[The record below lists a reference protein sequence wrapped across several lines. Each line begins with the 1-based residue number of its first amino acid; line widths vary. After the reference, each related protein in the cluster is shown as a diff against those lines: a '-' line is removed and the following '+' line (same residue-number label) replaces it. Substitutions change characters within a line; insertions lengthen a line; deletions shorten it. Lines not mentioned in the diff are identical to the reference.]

1 MYWPVIPRLNFE
13 MTSGSLRLRLLAA
26 SAATIT
32 LVMIIAIVVMSWIFS
47 RHLEHNL
54 SRELTRDGLQLVASL
69 HVADNGRI
77 VLDALPNDARFELPG
92 SGRYWQISGSAHQE
106 RSLSL
111 WDESL
116 PSADANNTRWST
128 HKAPGPFGQYMLW
141 VERWIHSHEGQYP
154 VRVQV
159 AQDMA
164 ELHAARRAF
173 RAELA
178 LFLTVLGLALVA
190 AAWVQVSLGL
200 KPLAQVRCELEV
212 MRKRSTARLGEGHP
226 REILPLVEAIN
237 QLAIARESDLIRAR
251 KRAADLAHSLK
262 TPLAALAAQNR
273 RAREAG
279 ATEAANGL
287 DRAIAAVAAA
297 VEAEL
302 ARSRAAAMRSRQQ
315 SSHSY
320 PAVLAERVIEVIER
334 TERGAKVVFE
344 NHIDPA
350 LALPLAADDL
360 MELLGALLENAVRFA
375 RRRVCLSSLNNDTDN
390 LLMIEDDGHG
400 LDISDEQALMR
411 GGRLDEASQTHHG
424 LGLAIARDMVEASQG
439 HIRLEHSALGGL
451 KVLLSWP
458 KTA

>member
-1 MYWPVIPRLNFE
+1 MKP
-13 MTSGSLRLRLLAA
+13 GSLRLRLLAA
-26 SAATIT
+26 AAATIT
-32 LVMIIAIVVMSWIFS
+32 LVMILAIMVMSWIFS
-47 RHLEHNL
+47 RHLEHSL
-54 SRELTRDGLQLVASL
+54 SRELVRDGLQLVASL
-69 HVADNGRI
+69 HVADDRRI

-92 SGRYWQISGSAHQE
+92 SGRYWQISGTGHQE

-116 PSADANNTRWST
+116 PSADSTTTSWST
-128 HKAPGPFGQYMLW
+128 HTALGPFGQQVLW
-141 VERWIHSHEGQYP
+141 VERWIQTHEGQHP

-173 RAELA
+173 GEELA
-178 LFLTVLGLALVA
+178 LFLTLLGLALVA
-190 AAWVQVSLGL
+190 AAWIQVSLGL
-200 KPLAQVRCELEV
+200 KPLARVRHELEV
-212 MRKRSTARLGEGHP
+212 MRKSSAARLGNDHP

-237 QLAIARESDLIRAR
+237 QLAVARESDLIRAR

-279 ATEAANGL
+279 ATEAAKGL

-302 ARSRAAAMRSRQQ
+302 ARSRAAAIRSRQQ
-315 SSHSY
+315 SSHSQ
-320 PAVLAERVIEVIER
+320 PAALAERVIEVIER
-334 TERGAKVVFE
+334 TEHGANVVLE

-350 LALPLAADDL
+350 LELPLAADDL

-375 RRRVCLSSLNNDTDN
+375 RRRVRLSNTHSHGDN
-390 LLMIEDDGHG
+390 VLIIEDDGHG
-400 LDISDEQALMR
+400 LDISAEQALMR
-411 GGRLDEASQTHHG
+411 GGRLDEASQAHHG

-439 HIRLEHSALGGL
+439 QIHLERSALGGL
-451 KVLLSWP
+451 KVELRW
-458 KTA
+458 AHAGE

>member
-1 MYWPVIPRLNFE
+1 MKA
-13 MTSGSLRLRLLAA
+13 GSLRLRLLAA
-26 SAATIT
+26 SAATIS
-32 LVMIIAIVVMSWIFS
+32 LVMIIAIMLMSWIFS
-47 RHLEHNL
+47 RHLEHSL
-54 SRELTRDGLQLVASL
+54 SRELIRDGLQLISSL
-69 HVADNGRI
+69 HVADDGHL

-92 SGRYWQISGSAHQE
+92 SGRYWQISGMDYQE

-116 PSADANNTRWST
+116 PSADSSTTQWFT
-128 HKAPGPFGQYMLW
+128 HKAPGPFGQSLLL
-141 VERWIHSHEGQYP
+141 VERWIQSKDGQHP

-159 AQDMA
+159 AQDRA
-164 ELHAARRAF
+164 ELQAARRAF
-173 RAELA
+173 REELA
-178 LFLTVLGLALVA
+178 LFLSLLGLALVA

-200 KPLAQVRCELEV
+200 KPLAQVRCELE
-212 MRKRSTARLGEGHP
+212 MLHKSSAARLGTGHP

-237 QLAIARESDLIRAR
+237 QLAAARENDLIRAR

-273 RAREAG
+273 RVREAG

-315 SSHSY
+315 SSHSQ
-320 PAVLAERVIEVIER
+320 PAALAERVIEVIER
-334 TERGAKVVFE
+334 TEQGANVVLE
-344 NHIDPA
+344 NQIDPS

-375 RRRVCLSSLNNDTDN
+375 RRRVCLGSLHTDTEKV
-390 LLMIEDDGHG
+390 LIIEDDGHG
-400 LDISDEQALMR
+400 LDISAEQALMR
-411 GGRLDEASQTHHG
+411 GGRLDEASQAHHG

-439 HIRLEHSALGGL
+439 HIRLERSALGGL
-451 KVLLSWP
+451 KVLLRWP
-458 KTA
+458 QTG

>member
-1 MYWPVIPRLNFE
+1 MK
-13 MTSGSLRLRLLAA
+13 SGSLRLRLLAA

-32 LVMIIAIVVMSWIFS
+32 LVMVIAIIMMSWIFS

-54 SRELTRDGLQLVASL
+54 SRELIRDGLQLVASL
-69 HVADNGRI
+69 HVADDRRI

-92 SGRYWQISGSAHQE
+92 SGRYWQISGAGHQE

-116 PSADANNTRWST
+116 PSADPTATNWYT
-128 HKAPGPFGQYMLW
+128 HKADGPFGQHLLL
-141 VERWIHSHEGQYP
+141 VERWIQANDGQHP

-173 RAELA
+173 REELT
-178 LFLTVLGLALVA
+178 LFLTLLGLALVA

-200 KPLAQVRCELEV
+200 RPLAQVRRELEV
-212 MRKRSTARLGEGHP
+212 MRKSSAARLSAGHP
-226 REILPLVEAIN
+226 REILPLVDAIN
-237 QLAIARESDLIRAR
+237 QLAVARESDLIRAR

-279 ATEAANGL
+279 ATEAAKGL

-302 ARSRAAAMRSRQQ
+302 ARSRASAMRSRQQ
-315 SSHSY
+315 SSHSQ
-320 PAVLAERVIEVIER
+320 PAILAERVIEVIER
-334 TERGAKVVFE
+334 TEQGANVVFE

-350 LALPLAADDL
+350 LELPLADDDL
-360 MELLGALLENAVRFA
+360 MELIGALLENAVRFA
-375 RRRVCLSSLNNDTDN
+375 RRCVRLSSQQHNNDQ
-390 LLMIEDDGHG
+390 LLIIEDDGHG
-400 LDISDEQALMR
+400 LDISAEQALMR
-411 GGRLDEASQTHHG
+411 GGRLDEASHAHHG
-424 LGLAIARDMVEASQG
+424 LGLAIVRDMV
-439 HIRLEHSALGGL
+439 LNSA
-451 KVLLSWP
+451 
-458 KTA
+458 